1 MKAIWPE
8 ESIKYFEFS
17 YQSS

>member
-8 ESIKYFEFS
+8 ESIKYYEFS